1 MIRIFLFTLSLSF
14 LYLSASAQIIDPEE
28 AAKRKAENRA
38 NNKIDKSIDK
48 VFDKAEEGV
57 IGIFK
62 KKDKDSDAEEDD
74 QELESETPNSG
85 DGTSNAEAAQ
95 KKGVIAY
102 SKFDFIPGENVVS
115 YEDFS
120 QDEVGDFP
128 AKWNSNTSGEVVT
141 IDGREGK
148 WLNIS
153 QNGIFYPEFVG
164 VLPENFTLEMQVGYS
179 GDISGNYYG
188 FMMSFI
194 GNKEKLLQSQTG
206 DSKGKVQMN
215 VQPAHGSTSIAAYD
229 MEGSEKL
236 SNNNKQDVWSKD
248 QPMAKLSIWRQK
260 ARIRVYINE
269 EKVWDIPRAFEPGVD
284 YRLVLERSFFRDGN
298 LFIGELRLAEGKPD
312 TRSKLI
318 TEGKFV
324 TRGITFDVG
333 SATIKAESYPVIK
346 DIATVLTENPDVKI
360 KIIGHTDSDGNPAS
374 NLELSKK
381 RAAAVAESLQKEFS
395 IPSARIVTDGK
406 GDTEPSEPNTS
417 PQGKANNRRVEF
429 VKL

>member
-1 MIRIFLFTLSLSF
+1 MIRNFLFTLALSL
-14 LYLSASAQIIDPEE
+14 LYLVSPAQIIDPEE

-38 NNKIDKSIDK
+38 NNKIDRSIDK

-62 KKDKDSDAEEDD
+62 KKDKDSEAEKDD
-74 QELESETPNSG
+74 QELENETPDTG
-85 DGTSNAEAAQ
+85 GGKSNTETAQ

-128 AKWNSNTSGEVVT
+128 AKWNSDTSGEIVT
-141 IDGREGK
+141 IDGREGN

-153 QNGIFYPEFVG
+153 QNGVFYPEFVG
-164 VLPENFTLEMQVGYS
+164 VLPENFTLEMEVGFA
-179 GDISGNYYG
+179 GEISGNYQG
-188 FMMSFI
+188 LMLNFVK
-194 GNKEKLLQSQTG
+194 NQDKLLKSLGSDRT
-206 DSKGKVQMN
+206 GKVQVN
-215 VQPAHGSTSIAAYD
+215 LHPYHGSTAISAFD
-229 MEGSEKL
+229 TDGSEKL
-236 SNNNKQDVWSKD
+236 SNSNSQSVWTKEN
-248 QPMAKLSIWRQK
+248 PMAKVSIWRQK
-260 ARIRVYINE
+260 TRIRVYINE

-284 YRLVLERSFFRDGN
+284 YRMVMERSYFRDGD
-298 LFIGELRLAEGKPD
+298 LFIGELRVAEGKPD

-346 DIATVLTENPDVKI
+346 DIAGVLAENPEVKI

-381 RAAAVAESLQKEFS
+381 RAAAVAESLQREFS
-395 IPSARIVTDGK
+395 IPSNRIITDGK
-406 GDTEPSEPNTS
+406 GDTEPSEPNTT